1 MPEDAMDEVAGAVHR
16 ASAARALPN
25 TFQISTEKYLEAY
38 RLMLLSRGFDERC
51 TKLLAAGTVVPH
63 FHSGVGQEA
72 LMVASVLPLR
82 ATDQMIY
89 THRGYGHLL
98 AKGVSLN
105 EIALDTFMKA
115 GGTNQGLG
123 GNMHIARPDLGI
135 PGREGV
141 FGTRFGIAT
150 GFALA
155 ASLRGDD
162 AVTVCFYGEAAGARG
177 PLYESLN
184 MAVLWRLPV
193 IYIAENNGWSFSS
206 RTEWLF
212 PHGRMSRVWRGFDI
226 PVEEFDGNDPEV
238 VYETVCRAVERAR
251 AGDGPSVLEGLT
263 YRLDP
268 HIWYDKATYRPANEV
283 VERRGRDPLNIASR
297 QLLSR
302 SVAQSKLSEI
312 ADMVE
317 QEVAAAFETVAAAA
331 DATWPDTFEVTAR

>member
-1 MPEDAMDEVAGAVHR
+1 MDDKAAADQH

-25 TFQISTEKYLEAY
+25 IPQITTDKYLEAY

-51 TKLLAAGTVVPH
+51 TKMLAAGEAVPH
-63 FHSGVGQEA
+63 FHSGAGQEA

-82 ATDQMIY
+82 PTDQMIY

-98 AKGVSLN
+98 AKGVSLK

-115 GGTNQGLG
+115 GGTNYGLG
-123 GNMHIARPDLGI
+123 GNMHVARPDLGI

-141 FGTRFGIAT
+141 FGTRFGLAI

-184 MAVLWRLPV
+184 MAVLWRLPI

-238 VYETVCRAVERAR
+238 VYETVSRAVERAR
-251 AGDGPSVLEGLT
+251 GGAGPSVLEGLT

-268 HIWYDKATYRPANEV
+268 HIWYDKATYQPAHEIA
-283 VERRGRDPLNIASR
+283 EWRRRDPMNIASQ

-302 SVAQSKLSEI
+302 GVAQSKLSEI
-312 ADMVE
+312 AEMAKQDVTDTFE
-317 QEVAAAFETVAAAA
+317 AVAAAP
-331 DATWPDTFEVTAR
+331 DATWTDTFEVTAR